1 MEKEDVVL
9 ILRQGV
15 INTDTRSIASDAA
28 VAWRSNPS
36 VAFVLLIMMMR
47 MGWDG
52 FVLSVSSCLDTLRY
66 PGTRI
71 GPRFELCISGNRFKI
86 HQRKDEREINK
97 GGEMIFERVV

>member
-1 MEKEDVVL
+1 MSSTPTP
-9 ILRQGV
+9 G
-15 INTDTRSIASDAA
+15 ASHPMQQ
-28 VAWRSNPS
+28 WHGSGSNPS

-71 GPRFELCISGNRFKI
+71 GPRFEMCISGNRFKI